1 MIKSNQN
8 EKKITALYCRLSQ
21 EDENKGDSDSI
32 INQKS
37 ILTKYAKDNGFENIE
52 VFVDDGYSGV
62 SFNRPDFQRLLEL
75 MEQGRVST
83 LITKDLSRLGRN
95 YIEVGNYTEI
105 LFPRWNV
112 RYIAVNDN
120 YDSLYSESNEY
131 APLKNLF
138 NEWFARDTSKKI
150 RAAIKAKAERGERI
164 GTVIP
169 YGYKRDPEIKGHLLI
184 NPETAPVVKM
194 IFSLCAEGKG
204 PRVIANALREKK
216 IPKPTMYRFMTE
228 GIYGTV
234 TDTEDMYGWNDR
246 TVAGILDNEIYL
258 GHTVNCRT
266 TVVSYKDKRVIDRP
280 ESEQYRFEHTHEAIV
295 DQTTWDIVRQVRQG
309 KRRRNS
315 MGEVNKYSGLLYCA
329 DCGSKLYFVRGRTM
343 EPDAFNFICSRYR
356 KHMGEKQC
364 TPHSIREIALD
375 EIILEEIR
383 RVTSEARKHTAEFV
397 RFISQKSSSEN
408 RKELNAK
415 LSEQGKLTKRNEELN
430 LLFKRLYEDNVLGKV
445 TNEQF
450 RMLSDG
456 YNAEQKTT
464 VERLEQLKVEIEQLK
479 STAVNVERF
488 VSLARRYTDI
498 RELTPEILRTFISKI
513 VIHERPSRKKS
524 EGEQRIDIYFT
535 HIGSMPDSE
544 SEKVD
549 HCRDKAISA
558 RTAEFSDTHQKP
570 ISSIRA

>member
-1 MIKSNQN
+1 MKSNQN

-150 RAAIKAKAERGERI
+150 RAAIKAKAERGERV

-204 PRVIANALREKK
+204 PRVIANALRKKK

-246 TVAGILDNEIYL
+246 TVAGILDNELYL

-343 EPDAFNFICSRYR
+343 KPDAFNFICSRYR

-415 LSEQGKLTKRNEELN
+415 LSEQGKLTKRTEELN

-464 VERLEQLKVEIEQLK
+464 VERLEQLKTEIEQLK
-479 STAVNVERF
+479 STAINVERF
-488 VSLARRYTDI
+488 VALARKYTDI

-513 VIHERPSRKKS
+513 VIHERPSRKKN

-544 SEKVD
+544 SERAD
-549 HCRDKAISA
+549 HCRNQAISA
-558 RTAEFSDTHQKP
+558 RTTEFPDAHQKP
-570 ISSIRA
+570 LSTIRA

>member
-1 MIKSNQN
+1 MKSNQN

-21 EDENKGDSDSI
+21 EDENKSDSDSI

-75 MEQGRVST
+75 MEQGKVST

-120 YDSLYSESNEY
+120 YDSLCSESNEY

-150 RAAIKAKAERGERI
+150 RAAIKAKAERGERV

-234 TDTEDMYGWNDR
+234 TDTEDMYGWADR

-329 DCGSKLYFVRGRTM
+329 DCGSKLYFVRGRTL

-364 TPHSIREIALD
+364 TPHSIREISLD

-430 LLFKRLYEDNVLGKV
+430 LLFKRLYEDNVLSKV

-464 VERLEQLKVEIEQLK
+464 VERLEQLKAEIEQLK
-479 STAVNVERF
+479 STAINVERF
-488 VSLARRYTDI
+488 VSLARKYTDI

-558 RTAEFSDTHQKP
+558 RTAEFSDAHQKP
-570 ISSIRA
+570 ISSIRL

>member
-1 MIKSNQN
+1 
-8 EKKITALYCRLSQ
+8 
-21 EDENKGDSDSI
+21 
-32 INQKS
+32 
-37 ILTKYAKDNGFENIE
+37 
-52 VFVDDGYSGV
+52 
-62 SFNRPDFQRLLEL
+62 
-75 MEQGRVST
+75 
-83 LITKDLSRLGRN
+83 
-95 YIEVGNYTEI
+95 
-105 LFPRWNV
+105 
-112 RYIAVNDN
+112 
-120 YDSLYSESNEY
+120 
-131 APLKNLF
+131 
-138 NEWFARDTSKKI
+138 
-150 RAAIKAKAERGERI
+150 
-164 GTVIP
+164 
-169 YGYKRDPEIKGHLLI
+169 
-184 NPETAPVVKM
+184 
-194 IFSLCAEGKG
+194 
-204 PRVIANALREKK
+204 
-216 IPKPTMYRFMTE
+216 
-228 GIYGTV
+228 
-234 TDTEDMYGWNDR
+234 
-246 TVAGILDNEIYL
+246 
-258 GHTVNCRT
+258 
-266 TVVSYKDKRVIDRP
+266 
-280 ESEQYRFEHTHEAIV
+280 
-295 DQTTWDIVRQVRQG
+295 
-309 KRRRNS
+309 

-343 EPDAFNFICSRYR
+343 NPDAFNFICSRYR

-464 VERLEQLKVEIEQLK
+464 VERLEQLKVEIERLK

-535 HIGSMPDSE
+535 HIGSMPDGE
-544 SEKVD
+544 SERVD
-549 HCRDKAISA
+549 HCLDKAISA
-558 RTAEFSDTHQKP
+558 RTAEFPDAHQKP
-570 ISSIRA
+570 ISTIRA

>member
-1 MIKSNQN
+1 MMKSNQN

-52 VFVDDGYSGV
+52 TFVDDGYSGV

-75 MEQGRVST
+75 MEQGKVST

-150 RAAIKAKAERGERI
+150 RAAIKAKAERGERV

-204 PRVIANALREKK
+204 PRVIANALRKKK

-228 GIYGTV
+228 GIYGAV

-246 TVAGILDNEIYL
+246 TVAGILDNELYL

-343 EPDAFNFICSRYR
+343 KPDAFNFICSRYR

-415 LSEQGKLTKRNEELN
+415 LSEQSKLTKRNEELN

-464 VERLEQLKVEIEQLK
+464 VERLEQLKAEIEQLK
-479 STAVNVERF
+479 STAINVERF
-488 VSLARRYTDI
+488 VALARKYTDI

-513 VIHERPSRKKS
+513 VIHERPSRKKN

-544 SEKVD
+544 PERAD
-549 HCRDKAISA
+549 HCRDKDISA
-558 RTAEFSDTHQKP
+558 RTAEFPDAHQKP
-570 ISSIRA
+570 ISTIRL

>member
-1 MIKSNQN
+1 MMKSNQN

-52 VFVDDGYSGV
+52 TFVDDGFPGV

-75 MEQGRVST
+75 MEQGKVST

-150 RAAIKAKAERGERI
+150 RAAIKAKAERGERV

-204 PRVIANALREKK
+204 PRVIANALRKKK

-228 GIYGTV
+228 GIYGAV

-246 TVAGILDNEIYL
+246 TVAGILDNELYL

-343 EPDAFNFICSRYR
+343 KPDAFNFICSRYR

-415 LSEQGKLTKRNEELN
+415 LSEQSKLTKRNEELN

-464 VERLEQLKVEIEQLK
+464 VERLEQLKAEIEQLK
-479 STAVNVERF
+479 STAINVERF
-488 VSLARRYTDI
+488 VALARKYTDI

-513 VIHERPSRKKS
+513 VIHERPSRKKN

-544 SEKVD
+544 PERAD
-549 HCRDKAISA
+549 HCRDKDISA
-558 RTAEFSDTHQKP
+558 RTAEFPDAHQKP
-570 ISSIRA
+570 ISTIRL

>member
-1 MIKSNQN
+1 MMKSNQN

-150 RAAIKAKAERGERI
+150 RAAIKAKAERGERV

-204 PRVIANALREKK
+204 PRVIANALRKKK
-216 IPKPTMYRFMTE
+216 IPKPTMYRFMKE

-343 EPDAFNFICSRYR
+343 KPDAFNFICSRYR

-464 VERLEQLKVEIEQLK
+464 VERLEQLKAEIERLK
-479 STAVNVERF
+479 STAINVERF

-513 VIHERPSRKKS
+513 VIHERPSRKKN

-544 SEKVD
+544 SERVD

-558 RTAEFSDTHQKP
+558 KTAEFPNAHQKP
-570 ISSIRA
+570 FSTIRA

>member
-1 MIKSNQN
+1 MKSNQN

-37 ILTKYAKDNGFENIE
+37 ILAKYAKDNGFENIE
-52 VFVDDGYSGV
+52 AFVDDGYSGV

-75 MEQGRVST
+75 MEQGKVST

-150 RAAIKAKAERGERI
+150 RAAIKAKAERGERV

-169 YGYKRDPEIKGHLLI
+169 YGYARDPEIKGHLLI

-204 PRVIANALREKK
+204 PRVIANALRKKK

-343 EPDAFNFICSRYR
+343 KPDAFNFICSRYR

-364 TPHSIREIALD
+364 TPHSIREISLD

-464 VERLEQLKVEIEQLK
+464 VERLEQLKAEIEQLK

-488 VSLARRYTDI
+488 VSLARKYTDI
-498 RELTPEILRTFISKI
+498 RELTSEILRTFISKI

-544 SEKVD
+544 SERVD

-558 RTAEFSDTHQKP
+558 RTAEFPDAHQKP
-570 ISSIRA
+570 ISSIWA

>member
-1 MIKSNQN
+1 MKSNQN

-150 RAAIKAKAERGERI
+150 RAAIKAKAERGERV

-204 PRVIANALREKK
+204 PRVIANALRKKK
-216 IPKPTMYRFMTE
+216 IPKPTMYRFMKE

-343 EPDAFNFICSRYR
+343 KPDAFNFICSRYR

-383 RVTSEARKHTAEFV
+383 RVTSEARKHTAGFV

-479 STAVNVERF
+479 STAINVERF

-513 VIHERPSRKKS
+513 VIHERPSRKKN

-544 SEKVD
+544 SERAD

-558 RTAEFSDTHQKP
+558 RTAEFPDAHQKP
-570 ISSIRA
+570 ISPIWA